1 MRPILKLTKKNM
13 RKWILSVVVLASVF
27 FMIGCGSSPDNE
39 DASGAKD
46 TLSSQAQTETPTIT
60 QKEMRLKAKSGDT
73 VATLTTNKGTIKV
86 LLYGEDAPEITKN
99 FTELAKAG
107 KYDGVIFH
115 RVIKDFMIQTGDFEN
130 SNGTGGYSYKG
141 PGTML
146 NDEIVPGFK
155 HVKGAVSMANRGA
168 NTNGSQ
174 FFIVQNDSGAEF
186 LDGGYS
192 IFGYAYEGLDVVDA
206 IAEVQTGAADDPLE
220 EIVLEKV
227 EITTL

>member
-1 MRPILKLTKKNM
+1 M
-13 RKWILSVVVLASVF
+13 RKRIMSVVLLSSMF
-27 FMIGCGSSPDNE
+27 FVIGCGSS
-39 DASGAKD
+39 
-46 TLSSQAQTETPTIT
+46 TEEATGSESETGLTSATTTNSTTTPEITQVT
-60 QKEMRLKAKSGDT
+60 QKEMRLKPQSGDT
-73 VATLTTNKGTIKV
+73 VATLTTNKGEIKI
-86 LLYGEDAPEITKN
+86 LLYSEDAPEITKN

-155 HVKGAVSMANRGA
+155 HIKGAVSMANRGA

-206 IAEVQTGAADDPLE
+206 IGEVETGASDDPLE